1 MKEEFFLQRTVSS
14 TQRKNIQ
21 RHFRMVGFAPKLL
34 AGSSMEHFSFPVL
47 FTSLLKPF
55 KDSSKVKVKYRIWID
70 FSVCFFKWVIIFYFG
85 CVEVTD
91 PLLIVWIGLG
101 GLGVNI
107 LGMILFAGNTTNQ
120 LIDGN
125 KNMSNEVEGLCFS
138 FWCIL

>member
-1 MKEEFFLQRTVSS
+1 
-14 TQRKNIQ
+14 
-21 RHFRMVGFAPKLL
+21 
-34 AGSSMEHFSFPVL
+34 
-47 FTSLLKPF
+47 
-55 KDSSKVKVKYRIWID
+55 
-70 FSVCFFKWVIIFYFG
+70 VIIFYFG

-138 FWCIL
+138 F